1 MICPDKKASAGSK
14 KIKDLQFDLR
24 GQICPS
30 TLLTAL
36 REVNRHRQEL
46 RRGEAQLTIHTDNRD
61 STATI
66 PEAVRNMGYRVAV
79 EKKEG
84 HYLLHICRLEED
96 QGHHL

>member
-1 MICPDKKASAGSK
+1 MIGHEEREIDGTMSQE
-14 KIKDLQFDLR
+14 LQFDLR

-36 REVNRHRQEL
+36 REVNRHRRDL
-46 RRGEAQLTIHTDNRD
+46 RQGNLRLTIHTDNRD

-66 PEAVRNMGYRVAV
+66 PEAMRNMGYRVTV

-84 HYLLHICRLEED
+84 HYLLHIDFPVED
-96 QGHHL
+96 QGAGL

>member
-1 MICPDKKASAGSK
+1 MICPDKNTSAGSK

-46 RRGEAQLTIHTDNRD
+46 RRGEAHLTIHTDNRD

-84 HYLLHICRLEED
+84 HYLLHISCLEED
-96 QGHHL
+96 LGRHL